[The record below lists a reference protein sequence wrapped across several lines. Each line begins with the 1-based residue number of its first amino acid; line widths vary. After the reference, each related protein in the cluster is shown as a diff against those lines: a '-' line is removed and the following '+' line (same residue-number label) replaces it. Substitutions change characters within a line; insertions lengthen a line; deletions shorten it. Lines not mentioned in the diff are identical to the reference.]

1 MLVQIH
7 EFQKTQIRTAEI
19 NGAIWFS
26 GQDVFS
32 VLGLTW
38 KGVYDLQR
46 RGVSK
51 ERICKRSTQS
61 LGGMQETVFIDEIAL
76 YKIVLR
82 ANKSEIADKF
92 TDWVAELLVKVR
104 KAIDEGRSD
113 DLRKHLYND
122 IQRSY
127 SKQVNAKNYT
137 EGGVEQIKEYNR
149 KNCQLHTGLTPTEIK
164 TFGKSK
170 GLKSKETSS
179 AKEVLRHIAP
189 EIACGMSFTD
199 KLVTENGIDHLA
211 AAETSVKLAQPLFAR
226 LMQLGVSRTEL
237 E

>member
-1 MLVQIH
+1 MT
-7 EFQKTQIRTAEI
+7 TQE
-19 NGAIWFS
+19 
-26 GQDVFS
+26 
-32 VLGLTW
+32 
-38 KGVYDLQR
+38 
-46 RGVSK
+46 
-51 ERICKRSTQS
+51 
-61 LGGMQETVFIDEIAL
+61 MVFINEQCL
-76 YKIVLR
+76 YKLAFR
-82 ANKSEIADKF
+82 ANKSEVADKF
-92 TDWVAELLVKVR
+92 TDWVVELLVKIHD
-104 KAIDEGRSD
+104 AIKEGRSD
-113 DLRKHLYND
+113 DMRKHLYKD
-122 IQRSY
+122 IQVSY
-127 SKQVNAKNYT
+127 SKQVNAKNYN

-211 AAETSVKLAQPLFAR
+211 AAETSVKLAQPLFAK
-226 LMQLGVSRTEL
+226 LMQLGVSLKEL